1 MTVSVGYK
9 KNQKNIIFPLIADKL
24 INKYTKGQQKII
36 TVSVLIQK
44 YFLYK
49 ETSTYWKLK
58 DKIFKIF

>member
-9 KNQKNIIFPLIADKL
+9 KKQKNIIFPLIADKL

-49 ETSTYWKLK
+49 ETSTY
-58 DKIFKIF
+58 

>member
-9 KNQKNIIFPLIADKL
+9 KNQKNIIFPLIVDKL
-24 INKYTKGQQKII
+24 INKYTKGQQKVI

-49 ETSTYWKLK
+49 ETSTYWELK
-58 DKIFKIF
+58 DKIFKNF

>member
-9 KNQKNIIFPLIADKL
+9 KKQKSIIFPLIADKL
-24 INKYTKGQQKII
+24 INKYTKEQQKII

-49 ETSTYWKLK
+49 ETSTY
-58 DKIFKIF
+58 